1 MGLSGEVKPGRVAT
15 RRLGRQDVVLWRT
28 AQGALHANRPY
39 CPHLG
44 AHLGVGGTVQGAPR
58 RLPHLGGDAAVQ
70 LLGFDDP
77 FAGLQVPTHPNQRQ
91 RSDTRGLIVVLH
103 HRATS
108 SSGRRHG
115 RRNFQV
121 SMAVRLN
128 PPASLGPDAGAR
140 QGAGQKSVGRDRQ
153 TLGISLNPWNR
164 SSGHRLGV
172 TRHLARRSDPVFEP
186 PSSPR
191 LVGGVTPPSS
201 RWLAVSRS
209 GP

>member
-44 AHLGVGGTVQGAPR
+44 AHLGVGGTVHGAPR

-70 LLGFDDP
+70 LLGFEIRSP
-77 FAGLQVPTHPNQRQ
+77 ASRRRPTQASVNGRTLAASSWFFITVPPHHP
-91 RSDTRGLIVVLH
+91 DGGTDEGI
-103 HRATS
+103 
-108 SSGRRHG
+108 
-115 RRNFQV
+115 FQV

-140 QGAGQKSVGRDRQ
+140 QGASQKSVGRDRQ
-153 TLGISLNPWNR
+153 TLGISLNPWNSIIWASTGRDTPPR
-164 SSGHRLGV
+164 SSFRSRL
-172 TRHLARRSDPVFEP
+172 
-186 PSSPR
+186 
-191 LVGGVTPPSS
+191 
-201 RWLAVSRS
+201 
-209 GP
+209 